1 MDPTASLLNQ
11 HMSIEKFLWDGVA
24 SVNTELLV
32 NSDDSATRYV
42 EVLAIGHAVIWN
54 TTTGMASNT
63 GELNLFAG
71 VTYKQD
77 PGNVQLLTLLDKV
90 KALLDTSAG
99 IDVYHYVDG
108 VPTVVVNCLVPVG
121 DLHIWP
127 LVTEK
132 DGFKSKMLSIKLKY
146 AQKRS

>member
-11 HMSIEKFLWDGVA
+11 YSSIEKFLWDGVA

-32 NSDDSATRYV
+32 NSDDSATRWS
-42 EVLAIGHAVIWN
+42 EVQAIGHAIIWN
-54 TTTGMASNT
+54 ITTGSAANT
-63 GELNLFAG
+63 GELNLFVG

-90 KALLDTSAG
+90 KALLDTSAE
-99 IDVYHYVDG
+99 IAVYDYATG
-108 VPTVVVNCLVPVG
+108 VPTVKVNSLVPVKNVNF
-121 DLHIWP
+121 WP
-127 LVTEK
+127 VVIEA
-132 DGFKSKMLSIKLKY
+132 DGFKTKMLSQKLKY